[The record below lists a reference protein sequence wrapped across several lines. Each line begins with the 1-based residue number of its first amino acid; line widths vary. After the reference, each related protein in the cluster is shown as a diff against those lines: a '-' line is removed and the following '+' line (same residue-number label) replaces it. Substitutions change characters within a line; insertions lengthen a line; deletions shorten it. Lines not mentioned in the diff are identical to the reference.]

1 MKIFDKMR
9 EVDILFYTTIILSW
23 VVYIIYVVIAAM
35 TKTAIIISI
44 LDILTYCLIMMIFF
58 KVFEKDVVYEKEE
71 GD

>member
-9 EVDILFYTTIILSW
+9 EADILFYISIILSL
-23 VVYIIYVVIAAM
+23 VVYIIHVVFAAM
-35 TKTAIIISI
+35 TKTAITISI
-44 LDILTYCLIMMIFF
+44 LDIITYCLVIMIFF

>member
-35 TKTAIIISI
+35 TKTAITISI
-44 LDILTYCLIMMIFF
+44 LDIITYCLVIMIFF